1 MASNRDKLR
10 AKRAELNLQ
19 RLEISDKTSQADN
32 FVDSEIKKFENIS
45 KQEQINENDII
56 YRTKNYEQFHDFP
69 NEKLK
74 LPLLTGEKRENKLA
88 CKLPQK

>member
-32 FVDSEIKKFENIS
+32 FVDSEIKKFENI
-45 KQEQINENDII
+45 I
-56 YRTKNYEQFHDFP
+56 
-69 NEKLK
+69 
-74 LPLLTGEKRENKLA
+74 
-88 CKLPQK
+88 